1 MYGIWPEMSGTV
13 NDIVSDVSLTGS
25 NSGNLKKH
33 DKNPGEVTNRQM
45 CIKIFSFA
53 GTLPTDIRRGII
65 AALIKLRFSSFLS
78 IMLESLL
85 KLRELYFV

>member
-1 MYGIWPEMSGTV
+1 MK
-13 NDIVSDVSLTGS
+13 NVSVTGS
-25 NSGNLKKH
+25 NPGNLKKH
-33 DKNPGEVTNRQM
+33 DKNLGEVTNRQM
-45 CIKIFSFA
+45 CIKIFRFA
-53 GTLPTDIRRGII
+53 GTLSTGIRRGNI